1 MDAATGA
8 RPRVVAGLR
17 LVRLV
22 GSGGEGEVW
31 EARDERGRRR
41 ALKLIRPDALAEDAE
56 DRSRHL
62 LAIDHPAL
70 VRVYGGGRIADGV
83 LAGWGHLEM
92 DFIDGPSL
100 HDAPPDPAVLDRLWP
115 LAEALDLLHV
125 GAWTDGLPLVHRD
138 VKPANLVEGYD
149 GELVLVDPSTLRGID
164 ATHLTRIGTP
174 VFSAPEVMTG
184 RFGPPA
190 DVYSFA
196 VTVVALLTGE
206 RGERLAQLLD
216 DAHDLDLPDG
226 VAYALSP
233 VPGDR
238 PASCRAVLEA
248 GEELADDPTILL
260 PSHTLRLPGP
270 RDGYADDE
278 DPRELHRGLVDTTP
292 RAAAESQPP
301 RPVLPADRLAPTVP
315 PRHLG
320 AWTLLFATLVA
331 VPTAAILLGLVEGD
345 QSLAL
350 VAGTSAVHVAAHAAA
365 RRSLA
370 AALVCPPLAWALLLG
385 RRVRGGPKR
394 RGWGAAVFTAAMV
407 PGTLA
412 IIVALSGT
420 ASDAAVAVGVSIT
433 LGLVLLTAAVA
444 NTLGAAAWLVRLVV
458 LSPLWIAGATIL
470 VVVGGLLAPF
480 GIAPGLA
487 RAAASSLFAGIRG
500 PRPAMMPPPPIPT
513 WR

>member
-1 MDAATGA
+1 VDAPAAA

-70 VRVYGGGRIADGV
+70 VRVYGGGRFDDGL

-115 LAEALDLLHV
+115 LAEALDLLHI

-164 ATHLTRIGTP
+164 ATQLTRVGTP

-206 RGERLAQLLD
+206 RGERLARLLD
-216 DAHDLDLPDG
+216 EAHLLDLPDG

-233 VPGDR
+233 APGDR

-248 GEELADDPTILL
+248 GEELADGPTILL
-260 PSHTLRLPGP
+260 PPPDDLLPDDGP
-270 RDGYADDE
+270 DH
-278 DPRELHRGLVDTTP
+278 PDTP
-292 RAAAESQPP
+292 KLSR
-301 RPVLPADRLAPTVP
+301 RPARTAPVQR
-315 PRHLG
+315 RHLG
-320 AWTLLFATLVA
+320 AWTLLLVA
-331 VPTAAILLGLVEGD
+331 LLGGPTVAVLLDVVHGNEL
-345 QSLAL
+345 LAL
-350 VAGTSAVHVAAHAAA
+350 AGAAFAVHLVAHAVA
-365 RRSLA
+365 RRSVA
-370 AALVCPPLAWALLLG
+370 AAVVAPPIAWALLLG
-385 RRVRGGPKR
+385 RRVRGGAKR
-394 RGWGAAVFTAAMV
+394 KAWGAAVFTAAMI
-407 PGTLA
+407 PGT
-412 IIVALSGT
+412 V
-420 ASDAAVAVGVSIT
+420 AVAVTVFQAPDRALLAAGVGAT
-433 LGLVLLTAAVA
+433 VVLVVLSAAVA
-444 NTLGAAAWLVRLVV
+444 NAPGVGAAMTRL
-458 LSPLWIAGATIL
+458 LLTPLWVVGAAVL
-470 VVVGGLLAPF
+470 VVVGALLAPF
-480 GIAPGLA
+480 GLVPGLA
-487 RAAASSLFAGIRG
+487 WSTASSLVDGVRVQ
-500 PRPAMMPPPPIPT
+500 RPAMMPPPPTST

>member
-1 MDAATGA
+1 MNAAGP

-17 LVRLV
+17 LLRLV

-41 ALKLIRPDALAEDAE
+41 ALKLIRPDALAADAE

-70 VRVYGGGRIADGV
+70 VRVYRGGRLDDAP
-83 LAGWGHLEM
+83 LAGWGFLEM

-138 VKPANLVEGYD
+138 VKPANLVEGED

-184 RFGPPA
+184 RFGPAA

-206 RGERLAQLLD
+206 RGEQLAQLLD
-216 DAHDLDLPDG
+216 EAHLLDLPDG
-226 VAYALSP
+226 VAHALSP

-238 PASCRAVLEA
+238 PVSCRAVLEA
-248 GEELADDPTILL
+248 GEELAEGATLLL
-260 PSHTLRLPGP
+260 PTHTLRLPNL
-270 RDGYADDE
+270 DE
-278 DPRELHRGLVDTTP
+278 PPHSREVVETTP
-292 RAAAESQPP
+292 RYAAESPPP
-301 RPVLPADRLAPTVP
+301 RVHPPAPVR
-315 PRHLG
+315 RHLG
-320 AWTLLFATLVA
+320 AWALLFVALLA
-331 VPTAAILLGLVEGD
+331 VPTAAVLLGAVRGPEAV
-345 QSLAL
+345 AL
-350 VAGTSAVHVAAHAAA
+350 TAAAFAVHLAAHAAA

-370 AALVCPPLAWALLLG
+370 AAVACPPIAWGLLLG
-385 RRVRGGPKR
+385 QRVRGGPKR
-394 RGWGAAVFTAAMV
+394 RAWGAAVFTAATV
-407 PGTLA
+407 PA
-412 IIVALSGT
+412 SVALVLAALQEPAGQAVT
-420 ASDAAVAVGVSIT
+420 AGVGATV
-433 LGLVLLTAAVA
+433 LLVLLTAAVA
-444 NTLGAAAWLVRLVV
+444 NARGAAAVLVRLLV
-458 LSPLWIAGATIL
+458 LGPLWIGGATIL
-470 VVVGGLLAPF
+470 VIVGMLLAPF
-480 GIAPGLA
+480 GIARGLA
-487 RAAASSLFAGIRG
+487 WTVARSLVDGTRS
-500 PRPAMMPPPPIPT
+500 PAMMPPPPIPT

>member
-1 MDAATGA
+1 MEVAAGA

-56 DRSRHL
+56 QRSRHL

-70 VRVYGGGRIADGV
+70 VRVYGGGRISEGL

-92 DFIDGPSL
+92 DFVDGPSL

-138 VKPANLVEGYD
+138 VKPANLVESPH
-149 GELVLVDPSTLRGID
+149 GEVVLVDPSTLRGID
-164 ATHLTRIGTP
+164 ATQLTRIGTP

-196 VTVVALLTGE
+196 ATVVALLTGE
-206 RGERLAQLLD
+206 RGERLAHLLD
-216 DAHDLDLPDG
+216 EAHLLDLPDG

-248 GEELADDPTILL
+248 GEELADDPTVLL
-260 PSHTLRLPGP
+260 PAHTLRLP
-270 RDGYADDE
+270 
-278 DPRELHRGLVDTTP
+278 DPHDPAPAGVVETP
-292 RAAAESQPP
+292 GRSDPVVQPP
-301 RPVLPADRLAPTVP
+301 RVAVP
-315 PRHLG
+315 PQRRHLG
-320 AWTLLFATLVA
+320 AWTLLFVALLV
-331 VPTAAILLGLVEGD
+331 VPAGALLTGMVRGD
-345 QSLAL
+345 EAL
-350 VAGTSAVHVAAHAAA
+350 VLAAAVFAVHVLAHALA
-365 RRSLA
+365 RRSVLA
-370 AALVCPPLAWALLLG
+370 AIVCPPLAWGLLLG
-385 RRVRGGPKR
+385 WRVRGGAKR
-394 RGWGAAVFTAAMV
+394 RAWAAAVFSAAMAPATV
-407 PGTLA
+407 AGALA
-412 IIVALSGT
+412 LAG
-420 ASDAAVAVGVSIT
+420 DAGRDVLAAGVGATS
-433 LGLVLLTAAVA
+433 LLVLLAAAVA
-444 NTLGAAAWLVRLVV
+444 NARGAGAALTRLA
-458 LSPLWIAGATIL
+458 LAPLWVAGAVIL
-470 VVVGGLLAPF
+470 VVVGTLLAPF
-480 GIAPGLA
+480 GIARGLA
-487 RAAASSLFAGIRG
+487 WGAATSLLDGVRG
-500 PRPAMMPPPPIPT
+500 PMPPPPTPT